1 MVDSCNIFCHESP
14 DVVSTLPT
22 VVKLVDKTKVMW
34 YNRVQTKLLFHDY
47 QFTLLFH
54 IDGTIVKVPC
64 VFINAL
70 VLIGLY
76 SQLESVHNPQALW
89 KIKLMQ

>member
-14 DVVSTLPT
+14 VVSTLPT

-34 YNRVQTKLLFHDY
+34 YNRVQKKLLFHDY

-54 IDGTIVKVPC
+54 IDGVPDSQSTAM
-64 VFINAL
+64 FINAL
-70 VLIGLY
+70 VLISL
-76 SQLESVHNPQALW
+76 
-89 KIKLMQ
+89 